1 MKENTRHIETD
12 LTIIGSGLAGVAAST
27 FALGRNI
34 KTTQA
39 GNTGA
44 LAYTTGYFDLLGALG
59 ADGGASISDPWE
71 GIRILRKIEPLH
83 PLARIAEDD
92 IRASFEEFITFL
104 DTCGITYGKPGDMNL
119 DALTPAGTLKKT
131 LSVPATM
138 QAGVDAFA
146 RKAQCTI
153 IDFRGL
159 KGFSSRQIAANLQN
173 DWPQL
178 RAERIMFPDIEQSE
192 IYPEVLAR
200 ALEVPDTRVKLA
212 EAIKAAVT
220 DAEVI
225 GMPAIFGIHAPDKVM
240 ADLQNRLSVPI
251 FEIPTIPPS
260 VPGIRLREL
269 FEQVFPQKGLTLIP
283 QQKVLSVDLHTDIIK
298 LYLKDNYGPIHIN
311 SRTVILATGR
321 FISGGL
327 EAHMEGITEPL
338 LGLPVTQPPSRDLW
352 YDQHYMNKGGHEIHR
367 SGIEVDEEFRPLDL
381 EGKVVHH
388 GLFGAG
394 ILLAHQDWIRG
405 RCGAGI
411 AVATAYKAVQA
422 AQSFLQPPAV

>member
-1 MKENTRHIETD
+1 MKQTTRCIDTD
-12 LTIIGSGLAGVAAST
+12 LTVIGSGLAGVAASS

-44 LAYTTGYFDLLGALG
+44 LAYTTGYFDLLGSLRAY
-59 ADGGASISDPWE
+59 GGKSISDPWE
-71 GIRILRKIEPLH
+71 GIRTLRKTEPLH

-104 DTCGITYGKPGDMNL
+104 ADCGIIYGKPGDSNL
-119 DALTPAGTLKKT
+119 DALTPAGTIKKT
-131 LSVPATM
+131 FSVPATM
-138 QAGVDAFA
+138 QAGGDAYS
-146 RKAQCTI
+146 RKAKCII

-159 KGFSSRQIAANLQN
+159 KGFSGRLIAANLQSH
-173 DWPQL
+173 WPQL
-178 RAERIMFPDIEQSE
+178 RTERISFPDIEQGE

-200 ALEVPDTRVKLA
+200 ALEVPDNRAKLA
-212 EAIKAAVT
+212 AAVKAVAA
-220 DAEVI
+220 DAEAV
-225 GMPAIFGIHAPDKVM
+225 GMPAIFGIHEPDKVM
-240 ADLQNRLSVPI
+240 ADLQDRLGMPV

-269 FEQVFPQKGLTLIP
+269 FEQVFPQRGLTLIP
-283 QQKVLSVDLHTDIIK
+283 QQKVLSVDLQEKIIT
-298 LYLKDNYGPIHIN
+298 LDLKDNYGPIHIN

-338 LGLPVTQPPSRDLW
+338 LGLPVTQPASRDLW
-352 YDQHYMNKGGHEIHR
+352 YEQHYMDKGGHEIHR
-367 SGIEVDEEFRPLDL
+367 TGIEVDEQFRPLDQ
-381 EGKVVHH
+381 EGKVVHQ

-422 AQSFLQPPAV
+422 AQSFLQPPEA

>member
-1 MKENTRHIETD
+1 VKQNTRHIDTD
-12 LTIIGSGLAGVAAST
+12 LTIIGSGLAGVAASS
-27 FALGRNI
+27 FALRRNI
-34 KTTQA
+34 RTAQA

-44 LAYTTGYFDLLGALG
+44 LAYTTGYFDLLGSLTG
-59 ADGGASISDPWE
+59 GSGASISDPWE
-71 GIRILRKIEPLH
+71 GIRRLRESEPLH

-104 DTCGITYGKPGDMNL
+104 AECGITYGKPGDRNL
-119 DALTPAGTLKKT
+119 DALTPGGTLKKT

-146 RKAQCTI
+146 RKAQCII
-153 IDFRGL
+153 IDFKGL
-159 KGFSSRQIAANLQN
+159 KGFSSRQIVANLKT

-178 RAERIMFPDIEQSE
+178 RHERISFPEIDQAE

-200 ALEVPDTRVKLA
+200 ALEVPANRAKLA
-212 EAIKAAVT
+212 EVVKGLAT
-220 DAEVI
+220 DAEAI
-225 GMPAIFGIHAPDKVM
+225 GMPAVFGIHAPDRVM
-240 ADLQNRLSVPI
+240 ADLQDRIGRPI
-251 FEIPTIPPS
+251 FEIPTMPPS

-283 QQKVLSVDLHTDIIK
+283 QQKVVSTDLRANTIQLD
-298 LYLKDNYGPIHIN
+298 LKDNYGPIHIS
-311 SRTVILATGR
+311 SRAVILATGR

-327 EAHMEGITEPL
+327 EAHMERITEPL
-338 LGLPVTQPPSRDLW
+338 FGLPVTQPASRDLW
-352 YDQHYMNKGGHEIHR
+352 YRHQYMDNLGHDVHR
-367 SGIEVDEEFRPLDL
+367 AGIEVDEQFRPLDRD
-381 EGKVVHH
+381 GKVVHH

-422 AQSFLQPPAV
+422 ALSVLQPAAA